1 VQIHVKVFE
10 KRKIHA
16 KNVNMG
22 VSEQN
27 IPKVSIFFFSDGP
40 IKVAHFFL
48 KGKKLWD
55 APQLINVN
63 HTRYPSACKSLLT
76 NKVKNGNSSQAIRR
90 DNMHPRYSPIAPL
103 FAPYQ
108 LPK

>member
-27 IPKVSIFFFSDGP
+27 IPKVSSFFFLVMGQS
-40 IKVAHFFL
+40 K
-48 KGKKLWD
+48 
-55 APQLINVN
+55 
-63 HTRYPSACKSLLT
+63 
-76 NKVKNGNSSQAIRR
+76 
-90 DNMHPRYSPIAPL
+90 
-103 FAPYQ
+103 
-108 LPK
+108 